1 MDVVNYVYYDCANS
15 YCEIP
20 CIVGSAKKIN

>member
-1 MDVVNYVYYDCANS
+1 MDVDNYVYYDCANF